1 LNRGLVLLGLIASVS
16 AYSCQPLYNYAP
28 TPQYSNTSGSYYTG
42 IYYDPIGNNAY
53 TINSYSW
60 PSWASNLNGIWCAGC
75 VYLTPGVTYNTTGG
89 NINTYG
95 QPISA
100 STWTTV
106 NGASTCS
113 LVGGGAC
120 YTVPNNQ
127 QALFCATAGT
137 SCQLFYSFNTVPN
150 SYSPAATSG
159 RLLLT
164 SWSSYLTASNNQ
176 IFCSDAP
183 SLTTYGLASVVTIIM
198 ALFVM

>member
-16 AYSCQPLYNYAP
+16 AYSCQPLYGSAP
-28 TPQYSNTSGSYYTG
+28 NPMYSNTSGSYYSG
-42 IYYDPIGNNAY
+42 MYYDPIGNNAW

-60 PSWASNLNGIWCAGC
+60 PSWASNLKGIWCAGC

-89 NINTYG
+89 SINTYG
-95 QPISA
+95 QTISA
-100 STWTTV
+100 STWTTNA
-106 NGASTCS
+106 NGTSTCS
-113 LVGGGAC
+113 GGC
-120 YTVPNNQ
+120 YPVPYNQ
-127 QALFCATAGT
+127 QALFCASTGAT
-137 SCQLFYSFNTVPN
+137 CELYYSYSTVPKMN
-150 SYSPAATSG
+150 SPAPTSG